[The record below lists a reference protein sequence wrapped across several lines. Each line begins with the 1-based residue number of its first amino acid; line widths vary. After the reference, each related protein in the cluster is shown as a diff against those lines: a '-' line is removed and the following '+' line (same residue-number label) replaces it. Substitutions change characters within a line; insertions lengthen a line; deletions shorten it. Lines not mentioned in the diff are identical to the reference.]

1 MQQSRFLFI
10 LSPIVLLL
18 MILWMSLFI
27 VYPRQQVAIKR
38 FGQIVKVE
46 SNPGLYF
53 KAPFV
58 DKMIVVDNRLLRYDV
73 PTQSVQVRGGAYY
86 EVDAFFIYRITDPK
100 LFLQRIASGRP
111 QIAARENLAPRFI
124 DALRAVYGKREF
136 KAALSDERGAMMAE
150 VQRQFSVDAGSLG
163 ITIVDVRIRKTDLTD
178 AVSEDVYRQ
187 MAAEREAAAEN
198 IRARGQ
204 QERDRIVAEANREYE
219 EIVAA
224 AKRDAEI
231 TRGEGQAESIR
242 LLLSAREANPSF
254 YDFWLAME
262 QYKNLEHISMVV
274 SPNESFFL
282 YFHNPL
288 QDKKKLPSNMNTG
301 FNKTDPKSG
310 ESKSNSGL

>member
-10 LSPIVLLL
+10 FSAIVLLL
-18 MILWMSLFI
+18 MALLMSLFI

-46 SNPGLYF
+46 TNPGIYL
-53 KAPFV
+53 KVPFV

-136 KAALSDERGAMMAE
+136 RAALSDERGAMMAE

-163 ITIVDVRIRKTDLTD
+163 IKIIDVRIRKTDLTD

-187 MAAEREAAAEN
+187 MAAEREAVAEN

-242 LLLSAREANPSF
+242 LLLNARKVNPSF

-262 QYKNLEHISMVV
+262 QYKNLEPIPMVI
-274 SPNESFFL
+274 SPNEDFFF
-282 YFHNPL
+282 YFRNPQL
-288 QDKKKLPSNMNTG
+288 EKRKFPSTMNTG
-301 FNKTDPKSG
+301 ASKVDSKLG
-310 ESKSNSGL
+310 EE

>member
-1 MQQSRFLFI
+1 MQQSRFFFI
-10 LSPIVLLL
+10 FGTIALVLSA
-18 MILWMSLFI
+18 LWMSIFI
-27 VYPRQQVAIKR
+27 VYPRQQIAIKR

-46 SNPGLYF
+46 PDPGLYF
-53 KAPFV
+53 KVPFLDQTV
-58 DKMIVVDNRLLRYDV
+58 IIDNRLLRYDV

-242 LLLSAREANPSF
+242 LLLNARKANPSF

-262 QYKNLEHISMVV
+262 HYKNLERTPMVIS
-274 SPNESFFL
+274 PKEDFFF
-282 YFHNPL
+282 YFRNSL
-288 QDKKKLPSNMNTG
+288 QAGAFAPTVNVGKPTVDIGK
-301 FNKTDPKSG
+301 
-310 ESKSNSGL
+310 

>member
-10 LSPIVLLL
+10 LSAVLLVL
-18 MILWMSLFI
+18 MALWMSIFI

-46 SNPGLYF
+46 SDPGIYL
-53 KAPFV
+53 KVPFL
-58 DKMIVVDNRLLRYDV
+58 DKKVIVDNRLLRYDV

-86 EVDAFFIYRITDPK
+86 EVDAFFIYRIADPK

-111 QIAARENLAPRFI
+111 HIAARENLAPRFI

-242 LLLSAREANPSF
+242 ILLNARETNPSF

-262 QYKNLEHISMVV
+262 QYRNLERTPMVI
-274 SPNESFFL
+274 SPNETFFF
-282 YFHNPL
+282 YFRNPP
-288 QDKKKLPSNMNTG
+288 QENRAFSPAVNTG
-301 FNKTDPKSG
+301 FSNIG
-310 ESKSNSGL
+310 SKSVEK

>member
-1 MQQSRFLFI
+1 MQQNRFF
-10 LSPIVLLL
+10 IVLGVIIVVLL
-18 MILWMSLFI
+18 AIWMSVFI
-27 VYPRQQVAIKR
+27 VYPRQQIAVKR
-38 FGQIVKVE
+38 FGQIVRVE
-46 SNPGLYF
+46 QEPGLYF
-53 KAPFV
+53 KTPFIDQTV
-58 DKMIVVDNRLLRYDV
+58 IIDNRLLRYDV

-100 LFLQRIASGRP
+100 LFLQRISSGRP
-111 QIAARENLAPRFI
+111 QVAAEEILAPRFI

-136 KAALSDERGAMMAE
+136 KAALSDERGAMMEE
-150 VQRQFSVDAGSLG
+150 VQQQFSADAGSLG

-242 LLLSAREANPSF
+242 LLLEARKTNPSF

-262 QYKNLEHISMVV
+262 NYKKLKSTPMII
-274 SPNESFFL
+274 SPNEDFFY

-288 QDKKKLPSNMNTG
+288 ATG
-301 FNKTDPKSG
+301 KAVSPAN
-310 ESKSNSGL
+310 N

>member
-1 MQQSRFLFI
+1 MQQFRFLFM
-10 LSPIVLLL
+10 LSAIVLIL
-18 MILWMSLFI
+18 MVLWMSVFI

-46 SNPGLYF
+46 SDPGIYL

-58 DKMIVVDNRLLRYDV
+58 DKRIVVDNRLLRYDV

-187 MAAEREAAAEN
+187 MAAEREAVAEN

-242 LLLSAREANPSF
+242 LLLKAREANPSF

-262 QYKNLEHISMVV
+262 QYKNLELTPMVI
-274 SPNESFFL
+274 SPNEDFFF
-282 YFHNPL
+282 YFRNLPRANG
-288 QDKKKLPSNMNTG
+288 KLSLMNANGNTG
-301 FNKTDPKSG
+301 LNKTVSKFG
-310 ESKSNSGL
+310 EE

>member
-1 MQQSRFLFI
+1 MQQSRFLFVFSTI
-10 LSPIVLLL
+10 
-18 MILWMSLFI
+18 MILLVVLGMSFFI

-46 SNPGLYF
+46 SNPGIYF
-53 KAPFV
+53 KMPFL

-150 VQRQFSVDAGSLG
+150 VQKQFSIDAGSLG
-163 ITIVDVRIRKTDLTD
+163 IRIVDVRIRKTDLTD

-242 LLLSAREANPSF
+242 ILLNAREANPSF

-262 QYKNLEHISMVV
+262 QYKNLEKTPMVI
-274 SPNESFFL
+274 SPNEDFFF
-282 YFHNPL
+282 YFRNSS
-288 QDKKKLPSNMNTG
+288 QAKKRLSSTMSPSL
-301 FNKTDPKSG
+301 NKTDSKSSG
-310 ESKSNSGL
+310 E

>member
-1 MQQSRFLFI
+1 MQQSRFLFVF
-10 LSPIVLLL
+10 SAIVFVL
-18 MILWMSLFI
+18 MILWMSVFI

-38 FGQIVKVE
+38 FGQIVQVE
-46 SNPGLYF
+46 SNPGIYF
-53 KAPFV
+53 KAPFI
-58 DKMIVVDNRLLRYDV
+58 DKMIIVDNRLLRYDV

-150 VQRQFSVDAGSLG
+150 VQKQFSVDAGSLG

-242 LLLSAREANPSF
+242 LLLNAREANPSF

-262 QYKNLEHISMVV
+262 QYKNLEKTPMVI
-274 SPNESFFL
+274 SPNEDFFF
-282 YFHNPL
+282 YFRNPL
-288 QDKKKLPSNMNTG
+288 QANKAFLPTMNTG
-301 FNKTDPKSG
+301 LSKTDPKSG
-310 ESKSNSGL
+310 ENR

>member
-10 LSPIVLLL
+10 FSTIVFLL
-18 MILWMSLFI
+18 MILWMSVFI
-27 VYPRQQVAIKR
+27 VYPRQQIAIKR

-46 SNPGLYF
+46 SNPGIYL
-53 KAPFV
+53 KVPFV
-58 DKMIVVDNRLLRYDV
+58 DKMVVVDNRLLRYDV

-111 QIAARENLAPRFI
+111 QVAARENLAPRFI

-136 KAALSDERGAMMAE
+136 RAALSDERGAMMAE

-187 MAAEREAAAEN
+187 MAAEREAVAEN

-242 LLLSAREANPSF
+242 LLLNARKVNPSF

-262 QYKNLEHISMVV
+262 QYKNLEFIPMVI
-274 SPNESFFL
+274 SPNEDFFF
-282 YFHNPL
+282 YFRNPQL
-288 QDKKKLPSNMNTG
+288 EKKKFPSTMNTEASKG
-301 FNKTDPKSG
+301 T
-310 ESKSNSGL
+310 SKSDSKLGEE

>member
-10 LSPIVLLL
+10 VGITVLFF
-18 MILWMSLFI
+18 MALWMSFFV
-27 VYPRQQVAIKR
+27 VYPRQQIAVKR

-46 SNPGLYF
+46 SNPGIYF
-53 KAPFV
+53 KIPFL
-58 DKMIVVDNRLLRYDV
+58 DKMVIIDNRLLRYDV

-111 QIAARENLAPRFI
+111 QVAARENLSPRFI
-124 DALRAVYGKREF
+124 DSLRAVYGKREF

-150 VQRQFSVDAGSLG
+150 VQKQFSVDAGSLG

-187 MAAEREAAAEN
+187 MAAEREAVAEN

-204 QERDRIVAEANREYE
+204 QERDRIIAEANREYE

-242 LLLSAREANPSF
+242 LLLNARKTNPSF

-262 QYKNLEHISMVV
+262 QYKKLEQTPMMI
-274 SPNESFFL
+274 SPNEDFFFYL
-282 YFHNPL
+282 HHKSWGNGASSSTV
-288 QDKKKLPSNMNTG
+288 KK
-301 FNKTDPKSG
+301 
-310 ESKSNSGL
+310 E

>member
-1 MQQSRFLFI
+1 
-10 LSPIVLLL
+10 
-18 MILWMSLFI
+18 MSIFI

-46 SNPGLYF
+46 SDPGIYF
-53 KAPFV
+53 KVPFM

-136 KAALSDERGAMMAE
+136 RAALSDERGAMMAE

-242 LLLSAREANPSF
+242 LLLGAREANPSF

-262 QYKNLEHISMVV
+262 QYKNLERVPMVI
-274 SPNESFFL
+274 SPNEDFFF
-282 YFHNPL
+282 YFRNPL
-288 QDKKKLPSNMNTG
+288 QEKKKNSSTNAG
-301 FNKTDPKSG
+301 FARNDLKIGG
-310 ESKSNSGL
+310 EERQ

>member
-1 MQQSRFLFI
+1 MQQSRFLYVFGA
-10 LSPIVLLL
+10 IVLVL
-18 MILWMSLFI
+18 IALWMSIFI
-27 VYPRQQVAIKR
+27 VYPRQQVVIKR

-46 SNPGLYF
+46 PDPGIYF
-53 KAPFV
+53 KIPFL
-58 DKMIVVDNRLLRYDV
+58 DKMVVLDNRLLRYDV

-86 EVDAFFIYRITDPK
+86 EVDAFFIYRIADSK

-187 MAAEREAAAEN
+187 MAAEREAAAEH

-242 LLLSAREANPSF
+242 LLLNAREINPSF

-262 QYKNLEHISMVV
+262 QYKSLERTPMVV
-274 SPNESFFL
+274 SPDEAFFF
-282 YFHNPL
+282 YFRNPP
-288 QDKKKLPSNMNTG
+288 QENRIFSPSMKMG
-301 FNKTDPKSG
+301 LDSAGSKSG
-310 ESKSNSGL
+310 GE

>member
-1 MQQSRFLFI
+1 MQQSRFFFI
-10 LSPIVLLL
+10 LGTIIFIFVT
-18 MILWMSLFI
+18 LWMSVFI

-38 FGQIVKVE
+38 FGQIVNVE
-46 SNPGLYF
+46 PKPGIYF
-53 KAPFV
+53 KVPFF
-58 DKMIVVDNRLLRYDV
+58 DHTIIIDNRLLRYDL

-86 EVDAFFIYRITDPK
+86 EVDAFFIYRITNPK

-136 KAALSDERGAMMAE
+136 RAALSDERGAMMAE

-187 MAAEREAAAEN
+187 MAAEREAAAED

-204 QERDRIVAEANREYE
+204 QERDRIIAEANRKYE

-242 LLLSAREANPSF
+242 LLLNARKANPPF

-262 QYKNLEHISMVV
+262 QYKNLENTSMVI
-274 SPNESFFL
+274 SPKEDFFF
-282 YFHNPL
+282 YFRNPS
-288 QDKKKLPSNMNTG
+288 KA
-301 FNKTDPKSG
+301 NKTFVPVEVLDNKMVID
-310 ESKSNSGL
+310 K

>member
-1 MQQSRFLFI
+1 MQQNRLFI
-10 LSPIVLLL
+10 GLGVIIVVLLA
-18 MILWMSLFI
+18 IWMSVFI
-27 VYPRQQVAIKR
+27 VYPRQQIAVKR
-38 FGQIVKVE
+38 FGQIVRVE
-46 SNPGLYF
+46 QESGLYF
-53 KAPFV
+53 KTPFIDQTV
-58 DKMIVVDNRLLRYDV
+58 IIDNRLLRYDV

-100 LFLQRIASGRP
+100 LFLQRISSGRP
-111 QIAARENLAPRFI
+111 QVAAEENLAPRFI

-136 KAALSDERGAMMAE
+136 KAALSDERGAMMEE
-150 VQRQFSVDAGSLG
+150 VQQQFSADAGSLG

-242 LLLSAREANPSF
+242 LLLEARKTNPSF

-262 QYKNLEHISMVV
+262 NYKKLKTTPMVI
-274 SPNESFFL
+274 SPNEDFFY

-288 QDKKKLPSNMNTG
+288 ATG
-301 FNKTDPKSG
+301 KI
-310 ESKSNSGL
+310 NSPANN

>member
-1 MQQSRFLFI
+1 MQQSRFLFVFSAI
-10 LSPIVLLL
+10 MLLL
-18 MILWMSLFI
+18 MALWMSIFI

-46 SNPGLYF
+46 SNPGIYL

-204 QERDRIVAEANREYE
+204 QEKDRIVAEANREYE

-242 LLLSAREANPSF
+242 LLLSAREANRSF

-262 QYKNLEHISMVV
+262 QYKNLEQIPMVI
-274 SPNESFFL
+274 SPNEDFFF
-282 YFHNPL
+282 YFRNPL
-288 QDKKKLPSNMNTG
+288 QDKKKLLSTLNTG
-301 FNKTDPKSG
+301 LSETDTQTGK
-310 ESKSNSGL
+310 E

>member
-1 MQQSRFLFI
+1 MQQNRFFI
-10 LSPIVLLL
+10 GLGVIIVLLL
-18 MILWMSLFI
+18 AVWMSVFI
-27 VYPRQQVAIKR
+27 VYPRQQIAVKR
-38 FGQIVKVE
+38 FGQIVRVE
-46 SNPGLYF
+46 EKPGLYF
-53 KAPFV
+53 KTPFIDQTV
-58 DKMIVVDNRLLRYDV
+58 IIDNRLLRYDV

-86 EVDAFFIYRITDPK
+86 EVDAFFIYRITDSK
-100 LFLQRIASGRP
+100 LFLQRISSGRP
-111 QIAARENLAPRFI
+111 QVAAEENLAPRFI

-136 KAALSDERGAMMAE
+136 KAALSDERGAMMSE
-150 VQRQFSVDAGSLG
+150 VQQQFSADAGSLG

-178 AVSEDVYRQ
+178 AVSDDVYKQ

-224 AKRDAEI
+224 AKRDGEI

-242 LLLSAREANPSF
+242 LLLDARKSNPTF

-262 QYKNLEHISMVV
+262 NYKKLEKTPMVIS
-274 SPNESFFL
+274 PTEDFFY

-288 QDKKKLPSNMNTG
+288 AVGKITTLAGN
-301 FNKTDPKSG
+301 
-310 ESKSNSGL
+310 

>member
-1 MQQSRFLFI
+1 MQQNRFFI
-10 LSPIVLLL
+10 IIGIIVVL
-18 MILWMSLFI
+18 IVAVWMSVFV
-27 VYPRQQVAIKR
+27 VYPRQQVAVKR
-38 FGQIVKVE
+38 FGQIVRVE
-46 SNPGLYF
+46 PNPGIYF
-53 KAPFV
+53 KTPFIDQTV
-58 DKMIVVDNRLLRYDV
+58 IIDNRLLRYDV

-100 LFLQRIASGRP
+100 LFLQRISSGRP
-111 QIAARENLAPRFI
+111 QVAAQENLAPRFI

-136 KAALSDERGAMMAE
+136 RAALSDERGAMMGE
-150 VQRQFSVDAGSLG
+150 VQQQFSADAGSLG

-242 LLLSAREANPSF
+242 LLLDARKTNPSF

-262 QYKNLEHISMVV
+262 NYQKLQSTPMVI
-274 SPNESFFL
+274 SPNEDFFH

-288 QDKKKLPSNMNTG
+288 AVGKAAAPAGN
-301 FNKTDPKSG
+301 
-310 ESKSNSGL
+310 

>member
-1 MQQSRFLFI
+1 MQQSRFFFI
-10 LSPIVLLL
+10 LGIIIFIFVA
-18 MILWMSLFI
+18 LWMSVFI

-38 FGQIVKVE
+38 FGQIVNVE
-46 SNPGLYF
+46 PKPGIYF
-53 KAPFV
+53 KIPFF
-58 DKMIVVDNRLLRYDV
+58 DHIIIIDNRLLRYDL

-86 EVDAFFIYRITDPK
+86 EVDAFFIYRITNPK

-136 KAALSDERGAMMAE
+136 RAALSDERGAMMAE

-187 MAAEREAAAEN
+187 MAAEREAAAED

-204 QERDRIVAEANREYE
+204 QERDRIIAEANRKYE

-242 LLLSAREANPSF
+242 LLLNARKANPSF

-262 QYKNLEHISMVV
+262 QYKNLENTSMVI
-274 SPNESFFL
+274 SPKEDFFF
-282 YFHNPL
+282 YFRNPPQANKAFL
-288 QDKKKLPSNMNTG
+288 PVEVLDNKVVIDK
-301 FNKTDPKSG
+301 
-310 ESKSNSGL
+310 

>member
-1 MQQSRFLFI
+1 MQQSRFWFI
-10 LSPIVLLL
+10 FSVIIVIL
-18 MILWMSLFI
+18 MTFWMAIFI

-46 SNPGLYF
+46 PNPGIYF
-53 KAPFV
+53 KVPFL
-58 DKMIVVDNRLLRYDV
+58 DKMVVIDNRLLRYDV

-163 ITIVDVRIRKTDLTD
+163 ITIIDVRIRKTDLTD

-204 QERDRIVAEANREYE
+204 QERDRIIAEANREYE

-242 LLLSAREANPSF
+242 ILLNAREINPSF

-262 QYKNLEHISMVV
+262 QYKNLERIPMVI
-274 SPNESFFL
+274 SPNEDFFF
-282 YFHNPL
+282 YFRHPL
-288 QDKKKLPSNMNTG
+288 QVNKKFPPAMNNSI
-301 FNKTDPKSG
+301 NKTGPKFMA
-310 ESKSNSGL
+310 E

>member
-1 MQQSRFLFI
+1 MQQSRFLFM
-10 LSPIVLLL
+10 LSAIVLIF
-18 MILWMSLFI
+18 MVLWMSVFI

-46 SNPGLYF
+46 SDPGIYL
-53 KAPFV
+53 KVPFV
-58 DKMIVVDNRLLRYDV
+58 DKRIVVDNRLLRYDV

-187 MAAEREAAAEN
+187 MAAEREAVAEN

-242 LLLSAREANPSF
+242 LLLKAREANPSF

-262 QYKNLEHISMVV
+262 QYKNLEHTPMVI
-274 SPNESFFL
+274 SPNEDFFF
-282 YFHNPL
+282 YFRNLL
-288 QDKKKLPSNMNTG
+288 QAREKLSSTMNTNG
-301 FNKTDPKSG
+301 NTGLNKTVSKFGG
-310 ESKSNSGL
+310 E

>member
-1 MQQSRFLFI
+1 MMPQSRFFFI

-18 MILWMSLFI
+18 MILWMSVFI

-163 ITIVDVRIRKTDLTD
+163 ITILDVRIRKTDLTD

-262 QYKNLEHISMVV
+262 QYKNLERVPMVV

-288 QDKKKLPSNMNTG
+288 QEKRKSLSSMNTG
-301 FNKTDPKSG
+301 FNKADPKIGG
-310 ESKSNSGL
+310 E